1 MFGAWQSNLAREVE
15 ALSAELQR
23 LRDDVRYESEKM
35 QASTRL
41 DLNLIKNNF
50 KEEQQKIGDRIGH
63 AEGRLE
69 RMVAATSHENKT
81 EVQEVRTA
89 LEASKSDSL
98 KFGIGGIVSMVGLGL
113 TYVRFFLV

>member
-1 MFGAWQSNLAREVE
+1 
-15 ALSAELQR
+15 
-23 LRDDVRYESEKM
+23 M

-89 LEASKSDSL
+89 LETSCIAC
-98 KFGIGGIVSMVGLGL
+98 VSYWLLVTMVFISAP
-113 TYVRFFLV
+113 RHR